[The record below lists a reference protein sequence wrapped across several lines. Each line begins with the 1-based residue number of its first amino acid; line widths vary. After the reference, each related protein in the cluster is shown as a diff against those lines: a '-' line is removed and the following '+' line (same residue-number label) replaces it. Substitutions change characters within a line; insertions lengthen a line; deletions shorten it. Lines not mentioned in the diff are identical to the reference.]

1 MRCDVRTSA
10 GPMVVFSFFACL
22 HLSVVCCLFV
32 CLFVCCVRCR
42 MYRKNTAVGRFLFLC
57 CAVLCGV
64 VSFYY
69 RHYET
74 IWLGEVVTIY

>member
-32 CLFVCCVRCR
+32 CLLCPMSHVSKKYSCRTFFVFV
-42 MYRKNTAVGRFLFLC
+42 LC